1 MQLLLNFHFHVFI
14 SPQLLTAGVLLH
26 SGPEMEVCWCQIRTI
41 GRMGR
46 NLTEPNVQEV
56 HCDVSYMWSGI
67 VMQLQYSS

>member
-1 MQLLLNFHFHVFI
+1 MSSSVWNYRLEGYFFILGQKWRAVGARSGLL
-14 SPQLLTAGVLLH
+14 
-26 SGPEMEVCWCQIRTI
+26 

-67 VMQLQYSS
+67 VIQLQYSSLQQTAL